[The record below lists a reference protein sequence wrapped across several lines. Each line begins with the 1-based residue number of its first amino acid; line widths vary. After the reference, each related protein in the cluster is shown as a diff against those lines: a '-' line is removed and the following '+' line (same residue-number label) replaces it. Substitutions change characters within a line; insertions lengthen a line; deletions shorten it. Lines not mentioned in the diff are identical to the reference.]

1 MNLLI
6 GFLAGLIASMGL
18 GGGFVMIIYL
28 TVFSQCPQLEA
39 QGANLLFFLPIALL
53 SMFLHTRSGLIDWR
67 RIPFAA
73 AAGIVG
79 ALIGTFLGAA
89 LDESLLRKLFAALLL
104 ITGLRELF
112 HARKN
117 RESAE

>member
-6 GFLAGLIASMGL
+6 GFFAGLIASMGL

-28 TVFSQCPQLEA
+28 TVFRQCTQLEA

-89 LDESLLRKLFAALLL
+89 LDESLLQKLFAALLL

-112 HARKN
+112 HGRKA
-117 RESAE
+117 ESAAQ